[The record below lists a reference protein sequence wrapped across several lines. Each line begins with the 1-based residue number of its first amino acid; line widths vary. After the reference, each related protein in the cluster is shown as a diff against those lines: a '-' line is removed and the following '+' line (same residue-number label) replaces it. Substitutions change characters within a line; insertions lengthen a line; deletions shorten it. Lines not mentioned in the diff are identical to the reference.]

1 MMGNLVEGVRVVFV
15 DFILRN
21 GRKKQANKQLEAGG
35 IFELK
40 QEESVVCF
48 GVEKERKRGME
59 CTWVYIGKW
68 FIKCLI
74 NLSQKNAQS

>member
-1 MMGNLVEGVRVVFV
+1 M

-35 IFELK
+35 NFELK

-48 GVEKERKRGME
+48 GVEKEERRGME
-59 CTWVYIGKW
+59 W
-68 FIKCLI
+68 
-74 NLSQKNAQS
+74 